1 MILVADSGSSK
12 TDWIAHNS
20 KETLDFHT
28 QGINPYFLN
37 SQEIIK
43 ILSKNKDLSK
53 IATEVKE
60 IYFFGAGCSSP
71 DKREVV
77 SNALSS
83 FFKNAYISV
92 DHDLIGSAYAT
103 CGDKKGLSC
112 ILGTGSNIA
121 YYDGKEVYTG
131 KHGLGYILGD
141 EGSGTFFGRRVL
153 LSYLYKTM
161 PAELR
166 EKFKQVYPITKDIV
180 IEHIYQKPF
189 PNSYLATFSKFMAAN
204 KEHPFIQ
211 SLLKDGFQEF
221 IDSNVKDY
229 KNYKSLE
236 CSFVGSI
243 AYYYQDELKA
253 VFADNDIKVGKIL
266 QKPVEGI
273 FEYILK
279 REGISELQSV

>member
-53 IATEVKE
+53 IAADVKE

-83 FFKNAYISV
+83 FFKNAYVSV

-121 YYDGKEVYTG
+121 YYDGKDVYPG

-161 PAELR
+161 PVELR
-166 EKFKQVYPITKDIV
+166 DKFKQAYPVTKDIV

-189 PNSYLATFSKFMAAN
+189 PNSYLAAFSKFMAAN
-204 KEHPFIQ
+204 KSHPFIQ
-211 SLLKDGFQEF
+211 SLLRDGFQEF

-229 KNYKSLE
+229 KNYRLLE

-253 VFADNDIKVGKIL
+253 VFAANDIKIGKIL

-279 REGISELQSV
+279 REGELQSV